1 MLLAASAG
9 VLGAAALF
17 AGPAFGDTTTAGVP
31 PPTISIGQMQ
41 ADGSVQV
48 TYTNPATTGVP
59 SITVSSLTLTYNWA
73 PTDAPPTG
81 VVPPAPQ
88 NTTSGPISGMC
99 TGPLAGPVVC
109 TYAFPTSM
117 MNAGTNI
124 LNGNYELQAAG
135 QDCVVLLPGGC
146 TNGTATQ
153 NDGLAN
159 PATTPTGVTAT
170 TGPKGAAPVTIS
182 WTPSPEPD
190 VAGYYVFRN
199 DGSVACHLS
208 EFDPIPAS
216 TSCQDTNPGGG
227 TFTYTVKAARFG
239 TSYSSLLL
247 SNASAASESV
257 TVTGP
262 PATTTT
268 VPKSSSTTLPS
279 LGPSGFKPVVVPTK
293 IPATGGSGS
302 KGLSALPAA
311 ASSSATTPSTS
322 GGGYNPL
329 LPYGS
334 IPQPA
339 SPTTLDPAAISVPA
353 PPHKGSSIETIA
365 VVGAGLLVAV
375 LALHG
380 LWLRSEVR
388 RAGTLEPLDPEA

>member
-17 AGPAFGDTTTAGVP
+17 AGPAFGDSTTLPVAP
-31 PPTISIGQMQ
+31 AIQIGPMA
-41 ADGSVQV
+41 ADGSVHV
-48 TYTNPATTGVP
+48 TYTDP
-59 SITVSSLTLTYNWA
+59 STQGTQSVDLNSLTLTYKWD
-73 PTDAPPTG
+73 PTTTGPAGVPTPPSPSSPVAGSCTG
-81 VVPPAPQ
+81 
-88 NTTSGPISGMC
+88 SGPV
-99 TGPLAGPVVC
+99 TC
-109 TYAFPTSM
+109 TYAFPATM
-117 MNAGTNI
+117 MDGTYV
-124 LNGNYELQAAG
+124 LNGNYQLVAMG
-135 QDCVVLLPGGC
+135 KDCPLGVDLGIGNCSAISSV
-146 TNGTATQ
+146 TQ
-153 NDGLAN
+153 SDGLNN
-159 PATTPTGVTAT
+159 PATTPTDVIAT

-190 VAGYYVFRN
+190 VAGYYVYRS
-199 DGSVACHLS
+199 DGSVACTLS
-208 EFDPIPAS
+208 EFDPPPAA

-239 TSYSSLLL
+239 TSYASADLVIG
-247 SNASAASESV
+247 NASAASESV

-293 IPATGGSGS
+293 IPTTGGSGS
-302 KGLSALPAA
+302 KGLSALPAG